1 MPFWE
6 IMGISVDWKWRNW
19 LWSGKFLCV
28 HSLSIYFLKYR
39 EKEEG
44 KPFDK
49 FVILKWQFIFKI
61 CNFNILFYMHT
72 RIKLFFYRFSS
83 MLKKGKRELSLGWPS
98 SILLLYQIQP
108 VLWRF
113 LWKIFSTQNV
123 LLLYSIFHILQ
134 CFNFDYLSSNFS

>member
-98 SILLLYQIQP
+98 SILLLYQNTTCA
-108 VLWRF
+108 V
-113 LWKIFSTQNV
+113 KTYMNN
-123 LLLYSIFHILQ
+123 ILNAKLTLDV
-134 CFNFDYLSSNFS
+134 FIPFDIL